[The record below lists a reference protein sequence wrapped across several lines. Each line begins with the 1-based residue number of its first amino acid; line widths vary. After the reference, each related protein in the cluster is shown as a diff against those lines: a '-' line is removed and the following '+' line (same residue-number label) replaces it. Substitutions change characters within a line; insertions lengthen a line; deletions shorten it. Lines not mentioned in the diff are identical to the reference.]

1 MNKTDAEISLN
12 TIDNT
17 TYRVT
22 RYRPSDQGQVRK
34 QQTSSHDTDRKKAK
48 TDTQI
53 SRADALSVASQ
64 ADSVKKYGS
73 FQDSLRAPVH
83 RWFTYPAG
91 YSHKLVEQKIE
102 EYGLGRQHWIMDPF
116 VGTGTTSVAA
126 KAKGVNSIGVEAHPF
141 VFWVAKTKLHSDLD
155 VAKIEKDAA
164 TIQDQAKVISST
176 DIQYDGVWPALIYKC
191 FAEDNLRQLLSIRT
205 AILQHKT
212 SPERRDFFKVALT
225 ATLRDVTS
233 AGAGWPYIAPSK
245 YAKRTVHREAF
256 VEFRKRVDLMLSDIF
271 ETNVCDAQKLQ
282 HNLFNGDARNL
293 EEYADRNSVDMVLTS
308 PPYLNNYDYADRT
321 RLETYFWG
329 IYESWGDITRQV
341 RDHLIIAATTQI
353 RRSEMDE
360 VRSCPSVLEV
370 SREIHAEI
378 SRIVDQ
384 LSQLRLVKGGKK
396 SYDLMVAGYFEDML
410 KVIQGVYKVLKPGQP
425 FVLVLGDSAPYG
437 VHVRTDEIIG
447 ELAIA
452 AGFTKCD
459 IQVIRKRGDKWAGN
473 SQRHKVPL
481 RESIVTII
489 K

>member
-1 MNKTDAEISLN
+1 M
-12 TIDNT
+12 
-17 TYRVT
+17 
-22 RYRPSDQGQVRK
+22 
-34 QQTSSHDTDRKKAK
+34 
-48 TDTQI
+48 
-53 SRADALSVASQ
+53 
-64 ADSVKKYGS
+64 
-73 FQDSLRAPVH
+73 
-83 RWFTYPAG
+83 
-91 YSHKLVEQKIE
+91 
-102 EYGLGRQHWIMDPF
+102 
-116 VGTGTTSVAA
+116 
-126 KAKGVNSIGVEAHPF
+126 
-141 VFWVAKTKLHSDLD
+141 
-155 VAKIEKDAA
+155 
-164 TIQDQAKVISST
+164 
-176 DIQYDGVWPALIYKC
+176 WPALIYKC